1 MLWVSFFKFTLE
13 LHCRCLSVPF
23 LTFHRRASHEKDD
36 PKAGSKGSPEVD
48 RDAQSRT
55 LRTCQSFRRWQAC
68 KIHWATWCNL
78 EVLKSDVF
86 LGVRKQQH
94 PLCFSRVS
102 LISKKVF
109 WGYSPNMFLSNAFVA
124 LSCYECLFA
133 TSSQVFLWSK
143 LQYTSGVSLLV
154 SSNADP
160 EVNCREKPSMFFTTS
175 QYSLNRIQFRQAHAN
190 KTWVVVSCFCT
201 FHPYL
206 GKIPNLTHTF
216 LNGFKPPTRNL
227 FNF

>member
-68 KIHWATWCNL
+68 KIHWATWCDL

-160 EVNCREKPSMFFTTS
+160 EVNCREKPSMF
-175 QYSLNRIQFRQAHAN
+175 LPP
-190 KTWVVVSCFCT
+190 VS
-201 FHPYL
+201 
-206 GKIPNLTHTF
+206 THWTE
-216 LNGFKPPTRNL
+216 
-227 FNF
+227 FNFVRLMQTKPGWWFHVFVLSTPTWERFPIWLILF